1 MTLVR
6 YQNQIPNL
14 LNKFFNTELDNWSN
28 NNFSDLDTTLPSIN
42 IKENED
48 AYVVDVAAPGFEK
61 EDFNIE
67 LDHDVLTIS
76 TQVKEETESKEGGKF
91 TRKEFSYKSF
101 KRSFTLPE
109 LVEDEKIGATYTNGI
124 LSINIPKK
132 EEAKPKPIKQI
143 SIS

>member
-6 YQNQIPNL
+6 YQNQLPNM
-14 LNKFFNTELDNWSN
+14 LNKLFNAGIDNWSN
-28 NNFSDLDTTLPSIN
+28 NNFSDLDSTLPSIN
-42 IKENED
+42 IKENEE
-48 AYVVDVAAPGFEK
+48 AFIVDVAAPGFDK
-61 EDFNIE
+61 DDFNIE
-67 LDHDVLTIS
+67 LNHDVLTIS
-76 TQVKEETESKEGGKF
+76 SEIKEESESKEGEKF

-109 LVEDEKIGATYTNGI
+109 LVEDENISATYKNGI

>member
-6 YQNQIPNL
+6 YQNQLPNV
-14 LNKFFNTELDNWSN
+14 LNKLFNADIDNWSN
-28 NNFSDLDTTLPSIN
+28 NNFSDLDSTLPSIN
-42 IKENED
+42 IKENEE
-48 AYVVDVAAPGFEK
+48 AFIVDVAAPGFDK
-61 EDFNIE
+61 DDFNIE
-67 LDHDVLTIS
+67 LNHDVLTIS
-76 TQVKEETESKEGGKF
+76 SEIKEESESKEGEKF

-109 LVEDEKIGATYTNGI
+109 LVEDENISATYKNGI